1 MSRAYLVVFAHAW
14 TRLTGRTKVS
24 GNTRRALLATAHFGC
39 KTCFARACSCARRCS
54 CTVTFSMSRAC
65 LASAGYGGTFGTIFT
80 KVVGLAGRTRQ
91 SGIETG
97 LTLARARGA

>member
-1 MSRAYLVVFAHAW
+1 
-14 TRLTGRTKVS
+14 
-24 GNTRRALLATAHFGC
+24 
-39 KTCFARACSCARRCS
+39 
-54 CTVTFSMSRAC
+54 MSRAC
-65 LASAGYGGTFGTIFT
+65 LATAGHIGTFGTIFT